1 MFSNKEYVLAV
12 YRQKS
17 FSKAATELYI
27 SQPSLSAT
35 IKRLEAKLGSPI
47 FDRSTNPVSLTE
59 IGAEYVRQAMEIQQL
74 EENFQ
79 KYLYDHLN
87 MLAGTVRIG
96 GSNLFAS
103 FILPSMISRFKQRYP
118 QIAFE
123 IVEDST
129 QNLITLL
136 VQGTLDLVIDNAVL
150 ADEGILSRTYREEM
164 LLLAVPAS
172 FPVNDRL
179 KEYQLS
185 AEDIRTG
192 RHWTEKT
199 PSISLKLFRE
209 EPFVFLRPEN
219 DTGSR
224 ARRMC
229 ANQGFVPQ
237 IVFEL
242 DQQVTAFNIA
252 NSGMGIA
259 FVSDTLI
266 RHSESHPA
274 VLYYKIVDPE
284 KKRKIFFYE
293 KANRYLSKACRVFL
307 EETMKETDGSL

>member
-17 FSKAATELYI
+17 FSKAAQELYI

-150 ADEGILSRTYREEM
+150 ADE
-164 LLLAVPAS
+164 
-172 FPVNDRL
+172 
-179 KEYQLS
+179 
-185 AEDIRTG
+185 
-192 RHWTEKT
+192 
-199 PSISLKLFRE
+199 
-209 EPFVFLRPEN
+209 
-219 DTGSR
+219 
-224 ARRMC
+224 
-229 ANQGFVPQ
+229 
-237 IVFEL
+237 
-242 DQQVTAFNIA
+242 
-252 NSGMGIA
+252 
-259 FVSDTLI
+259 
-266 RHSESHPA
+266 
-274 VLYYKIVDPE
+274 
-284 KKRKIFFYE
+284 
-293 KANRYLSKACRVFL
+293 
-307 EETMKETDGSL
+307 